1 MTTSPQSG
9 SPQPPSDAE
18 YKALLDADERARLLR
33 SLPDS
38 DLANAEVMAA
48 RYDKEIRYVPGM
60 GFLVYR
66 DGVWHRD
73 SDARHVTYL
82 AGEHAKAVVET
93 IRAEAGI
100 DDPRLKIAKRLLS
113 EKAIRATVVLLRSQP
128 SITVQA
134 TDLNRDPMLFNVA
147 NGTIDLCTG
156 DKREHDP
163 ADLIT
168 KRSPVLFD
176 REAQCPMW
184 EDFMEKISA
193 ERFGGPP
200 RPELV
205 ALLQR
210 LAGYLLTGSTAEQM
224 LFFFLG
230 DGANGKTTWIETM
243 ISLLGDYAKVA
254 RSSTF
259 MRTRNEQHPTDIAG
273 IAEARFVYCDEL
285 AEDAVIN
292 EERMKSMTGE
302 GRQAAR
308 FMRQNFFEFDPHW
321 KIVFNTN
328 HLPTVPTGDRAIWR
342 RLIPIPFSITIPEG
356 KRDRQ
361 IKQRLCSE
369 LPGILNWA
377 IQGAID
383 WRLQGLNPNAIACV
397 EALRVEYHEEEDH
410 LGAVLRTICT
420 FGEGLAVRQ
429 TELFLAYRRACKA
442 QGIDPLPENVFGR
455 RLNDRKIASER
466 TGKNR
471 DRVRVGLRLKDGLE
485 VDTTDEDD
493 DAFPPQ

>member
-1 MTTSPQSG
+1 MLS
-9 SPQPPSDAE
+9 
-18 YKALLDADERARLLR
+18 ADERARRLR

-38 DLANAEVMAA
+38 DLANAEVMAI
-48 RYDKEIRYVPGM
+48 RYEKEIIFVPGM
-60 GFLVYR
+60 GFLVYQ
-66 DGVWHRD
+66 DGVWCRD
-73 SDARHVTYL
+73 PDARHVTYL

-93 IRAEAGI
+93 AKAEAGI

-113 EKAIRATVVLLRSQP
+113 EKAIRATVGLLKSQP

-134 TDLNRDPMLFNVA
+134 TDLNRAPMLFNVA
-147 NGTIDLCTG
+147 NGTVDLRTG
-156 DKREHDP
+156 HLRLHDP
-163 ADLIT
+163 ADRIT
-168 KRSPVLFD
+168 KKSPVEFD
-176 REAQCPMW
+176 PDAQCQMW
-184 EDFMEKISA
+184 DEFMEKISA
-193 ERFGGPP
+193 DRFGGPP
-200 RPELV
+200 RRELV
-205 ALLQR
+205 SLVKR
-210 LAGYLLTGSTAEQM
+210 LAGYLLTGSTEEQM

-243 ISLLGDYAKVA
+243 IALLGDYARVA

-302 GRQAAR
+302 GRQTAR
-308 FMRQNFFEFDPHW
+308 FMHKNFFEFDPHW

-328 HLPTVPTGDRAIWR
+328 HLPEVPTSDRAIWR
-342 RLIPIPFSITIPEG
+342 RLIPIPFSITIPEE
-356 KRDRQ
+356 KRDRT

-383 WRLQGLNPNAIACV
+383 WRLQGLNPNSIACV

-410 LGAVLRTICT
+410 LGAVLGSICDFDT
-420 FGEGLAVRQ
+420 GFVVLQRD
-429 TELFLAYRRACKA
+429 LYMAYRQACRA
-442 QGIDPLPENVFGR
+442 QGVAPLPGNLFGR
-455 RLNDRKIASER
+455 RLNARKIALGR
-466 TGKNR
+466 VGKDR
-471 DRVRVGLRLKDGLE
+471 DRVRLGLRLKEGLDIGDGA
-485 VDTTDEDD
+485 DEADD
-493 DAFPPQ
+493 PSVE